1 MDRCWARQVNEQL
14 RKGNMHAGWYIYHL
28 VVLRNSLIDTGMN
41 EHERKEN
48 LVRSLMFSSCSRK
61 EMLKQ

>member
-48 LVRSLMFSSCSRK
+48 LVQSLMFSS
-61 EMLKQ
+61 